1 MTDTTVS
8 NQIIQ
13 TLEYLFEKFGIA
25 VNWSTETV
33 LPAVQALM
41 GRYAKYE
48 IVSACIWIA
57 IALFVLLAFTLTL
70 KKAYADYKKPE
81 KAETTP
87 FWIVKYNDSIWEM
100 STLFITV
107 IVAGIIASFIA
118 VICIASNIFIIA
130 SWVCIPEIEF
140 AKVVFNLVG
149 TM

>member
-1 MTDTTVS
+1 MTDTTVT

-41 GRYAKYE
+41 VRYARYE
-48 IVSACIWIA
+48 IVCACIWIA

-87 FWIVKYNDSIWEM
+87 FWIVNYDGSRWEM

-118 VICIASNIFIIA
+118 VICIASNAFIIA
-130 SWVCIPEIEF
+130 SWVCIPEVEF
-140 AKVVFNLVG
+140 AKEVAHLIEC
-149 TM
+149 M